1 MTVSSSS
8 MSSTSSSRSCANGPG
23 ASLVSCSEGCTGASL
38 GCTIRS
44 AFWKVI
50 RTGALP
56 PSRSSSSPSTSPS
69 STSSSTSCWTTSLVA
84 LTCSLCSFSK
94 SAFSV
99 LMLGVDVTVVN
110 PRSSIN
116 FSCLIS
122 TMASAGD
129 FDPGSSSGVV
139 LTGKSKFNPPS
150 PLGFLP
156 CPYPCPWTRLSLSS
170 AGLL

>member
-1 MTVSSSS
+1 

-23 ASLVSCSEGCTGASL
+23 VWLVSCSVCCTGASL
-38 GCTIRS
+38 DCTIGS

-69 STSSSTSCWTTSLVA
+69 STSSSISSWTTPLVA
-84 LTCSLCSFSK
+84 LTGSLGSFSK
-94 SAFSV
+94 STFSV

-116 FSCLIS
+116 FSCLTS
-122 TMASAGD
+122 TMSCAGD
-129 FDPGSSSGVV
+129 FEPRSSGGVV

-150 PLGFLP
+150 PLTLLP
-156 CPYPCPWTRLSLSS
+156 WPCPCPWTRLSLSG